1 MKILRLLNKKFLS
14 VLVFSLFSVSVIA
27 EEKPV
32 DIWNIE
38 KEKSDNNS
46 VEGESLENLNDEDES
61 NSETDIFNMQSKK
74 KNNSIDLNE
83 DLLSK
88 EIKIFGLYDPD
99 ENGLDINMW
108 INSDGDQLKNIF
120 SKLKKINLSDDAKEI
135 MNISMLTN
143 AYMPQKNISEK
154 DFLRF
159 KSDWLIKNSDL
170 DLIENYLIRNQIF
183 NVHKELTIFL
193 VNEHLSNSDEN
204 KACDILMKNTKPF
217 IDEYLSKFN
226 MYCLATRG
234 KKDKAQLILDLK
246 KELGFN
252 DKYFEKKMNYLLGY
266 SSEIDEKISEE
277 NILDFHLAY
286 KTNPNFTFEPNDN
299 TSKIIWKYL
308 SSFNLLN
315 SFKKIDISEIKKI
328 STLEKATHN
337 KNYPE
342 KDLFNIYK
350 RFQFNINQLLNLE
363 TSIKTLPK
371 IEARALIYQ
380 KILLESDT
388 IKKLKLLK
396 ILKNS
401 FEEDNLSEAFD
412 IELKKFL
419 DEVDPTNIPDN
430 LTSFYYTN
438 IIIKKD
444 TKNKIKF
451 NNDVLHQSKLLNYFS
466 GDYSRSKITKDIDN
480 FLKKIKKNKK
490 YFFSR
495 KDQIFLE
502 SLKSDGIEISD
513 KYKDL
518 YKIDV
523 SEIPTDIQVMINNN
537 EKGAALLRIA
547 EVIGQDELE
556 RIDDDTIYFIIS
568 TLNQLNVEQLR
579 NKILLKV
586 LPLKV

>member
-14 VLVFSLFSVSVIA
+14 VLVFSLFSLSVIA

-38 KEKSDNNS
+38 KEKSDFNS
-46 VEGESLENLNDEDES
+46 VEGESLKNLNDEDES

-135 MNISMLTN
+135 MNILMLTN

-204 KACDILMKNTKPF
+204 KACDLLMKNTKPF

-234 KKDKAQLILDLK
+234 KKDEAQIILDLK

-252 DKYFEKKMNYLLGY
+252 DKYFEKN
-266 SSEIDEKISEE
+266 E
-277 NILDFHLAY
+277 
-286 KTNPNFTFEPNDN
+286 
-299 TSKIIWKYL
+299 
-308 SSFNLLN
+308 
-315 SFKKIDISEIKKI
+315 
-328 STLEKATHN
+328 
-337 KNYPE
+337 
-342 KDLFNIYK
+342 LFI
-350 RFQFNINQLLNLE
+350 RI
-363 TSIKTLPK
+363 
-371 IEARALIYQ
+371 
-380 KILLESDT
+380 ILL
-388 IKKLKLLK
+388 
-396 ILKNS
+396 
-401 FEEDNLSEAFD
+401 
-412 IELKKFL
+412 
-419 DEVDPTNIPDN
+419 
-430 LTSFYYTN
+430 
-438 IIIKKD
+438 
-444 TKNKIKF
+444 
-451 NNDVLHQSKLLNYFS
+451 
-466 GDYSRSKITKDIDN
+466 R
-480 FLKKIKKNKK
+480 
-490 YFFSR
+490 
-495 KDQIFLE
+495 
-502 SLKSDGIEISD
+502 
-513 KYKDL
+513 
-518 YKIDV
+518 
-523 SEIPTDIQVMINNN
+523 
-537 EKGAALLRIA
+537 
-547 EVIGQDELE
+547 
-556 RIDDDTIYFIIS
+556 
-568 TLNQLNVEQLR
+568 
-579 NKILLKV
+579 
-586 LPLKV
+586 